1 VTSRCQLGVLGEK
14 YGAIRSCGWEEDST
28 QCVCLEVS
36 GGVCCPVSKLGQL
49 HFSAALP
56 STRAQPL
63 WFIWQPHKAS
73 DTTNETGDVCG
84 ILGSRGCIVYALAG
98 GADTHPFEHLSS
110 S

>member
-49 HFSAALP
+49 HFSAALLRQGP
-56 STRAQPL
+56 SLFGP
-63 WFIWQPHKAS
+63 S
-73 DTTNETGDVCG
+73 
-84 ILGSRGCIVYALAG
+84 GSRIKLPIRPTKQETSVESLDHELHSLRSGRRGRHASI
-98 GADTHPFEHLSS
+98 
-110 S
+110 